1 MNEMSGRLENID
13 DLEKAF
19 RRSDDE
25 PVVLFNHDP
34 WCPVSARAHRL
45 MSAIPQPIALVDVS
59 QSRDLTSE
67 IARRTGIR
75 HESPQVLVVRN
86 REARWSSSHS
96 AITVE
101 GVVAAMQSAESDI
114 DTPE

>member
-1 MNEMSGRLENID
+1 MSDMFGRLENID

-19 RRSDDE
+19 QRSDDE

-34 WCPVSARAHRL
+34 WCPISARAHHI
-45 MSAIPQPIALVDVS
+45 MSSIPRPIALIDVS
-59 QSRDLTSE
+59 QSRDLTRE

-86 REARWSSSHS
+86 REACWSSSHS
-96 AITVE
+96 AITVD
-101 GVVAAMQSAESDI
+101 GVVAALQSADSDI